1 MKKLD
6 KKCGK
11 SGIADNKKCTKGT
24 AGQAAAPK
32 RSGNTLLS
40 IAKGAVLAGG
50 AVAAGSALASMGSK
64 GKPAQEKPAGFGRF
78 TAPSIPR
85 TRKKNAEMN
94 RANPGRREIRE
105 VRAIGKKA
113 ERNVSKGTPRLRAAK
128 KALRPRLLKR
138 RDLASFYKDAS
149 PQTKMVRDRLAKV
162 MDSYRKPKY

>member
-11 SGIADNKKCTKGT
+11 SGIAETKKCRVGT
-24 AGQAAAPK
+24 TGQPATPQ
-32 RSGNTLLS
+32 RSGNTLLN

-64 GKPAQEKPAGFGRF
+64 SKPAANKPKGFGSF

-94 RANPGRREIRE
+94 RAKPGRREIRE
-105 VRAIGKKA
+105 IRAIGKIA
-113 ERNVSKGTPRLRAAK
+113 ERNVKKGTPRIRAAK

-162 MDSYRKPKY
+162 MDSYRKQKY